1 MSDRKISNP
10 VNMGIIGIVIG
21 LAIVVATLQYDRL
34 PFLRS
39 GIVYTANFADAGGLL
54 PGDEVEVAGI
64 KVGTVEKIELDDKQV
79 LARFSISDGIQ
90 LGDKT
95 TAAIKTN
102 TVLGRKALA
111 VTPAG
116 DGAIDKDDTIP
127 LERTTSPYSLTDALG
142 DLSTTVRDLDTAQLS
157 NTLNA
162 MSDSLENTPAP
173 LRAAL
178 DGVSRLSESIN
189 ARDESLKELLNKA
202 KDVTQIL
209 ADRGG
214 QINALLLDGNQL
226 LGELDRR
233 RASISELIANVSS
246 VSQQL
251 TGVVNDNQQQMR
263 PTLDKLNS
271 VVGILQKN
279 KDNLS
284 KALDGLAPYANTLG
298 EAVASGPYFQ
308 AYVSNINGFYTQT
321 LADAL
326 VWPEHVPEDLRTLLT
341 EPGPSI
347 KLQDRGPR

>member
-10 VNMGIIGIVIG
+10 VNVGIVG
-21 LAIVVATLQYDRL
+21 IVVGLMIVIATLQYDRL

-39 GIVYTANFADAGGLL
+39 GITYTADFADAGGLL
-54 PGDEVEVAGI
+54 PGDQVEVAGI
-64 KVGTVEKIELDDKQV
+64 KVGKVEKISLDDQKV
-79 LARFSISDGIQ
+79 LTRFTVSEGIQ

-102 TVLGRKALA
+102 TVLGRKSLTI
-111 VTPAG
+111 TPAG
-116 DGAIDKDDTIP
+116 EGAIDRDDTIP
-127 LERTTSPYSLTDALG
+127 LDRTTSPYSLTDALG
-142 DLSTTVRDLDTAQLS
+142 DLSNTVHDLDTAQLS

-162 MSDSLENTPAP
+162 MSDSLQNTPAP
-173 LRAAL
+173 LRSAL
-178 DGVSRLSESIN
+178 DGISRLSESIN
-189 ARDESLKELLNKA
+189 ARDESLRQLLNKA

-233 RASISELIANVSS
+233 RASISELISNISS

-251 TGVVNDNQQQMR
+251 SGVVNDNQQQMR

-271 VVGILQKN
+271 VVAVLQKN
-279 KDNLS
+279 KDNLG

-326 VWPEHVPEDLRTLLT
+326 VWPQHVPDDLRAMLT
-341 EPGPSI
+341 QPGPSI
-347 KLQDRGPR
+347 KLQDRPK